1 MVEAAARIALGRLR
15 AESLLGSMAVD
26 GSRFAQAFGWRPAVG
41 FEEAVAR
48 TVSA

>member
-1 MVEAAARIALGRLR
+1 MALGRLR